1 MGETVEI
8 LSKMGLCL
16 FFSFV
21 IIFLGSVT
29 NGKITG
35 QVTTGYNNTCLW
47 KSAGLNRAGPKNF
60 DCERFVIDSTDQLW
74 NMYRDPATIKSYLH
88 KYMVDDWESITFMG
102 EYIKGMENLTAL
114 VLNTLTAFP
123 DIKLHI
129 VDTFCEGN
137 DIDGYKT
144 TMPVIHTAT
153 HLGHHPLFGAPTG
166 KALTWYGVPN
176 SFVKNINGNWKYI
189 SEINI
194 PDSLSLFSQL
204 GIDPPMHTWQ
214 VPTEDCH
221 QLFDWETGYINSKL
235 RPKKW
240 NSENTIEEPQAKS
253 TSTKRSRFSKPQSR
267 KRPKLRSHSFI
278 GWQLFLQQFTR
289 TPLD

>member
-1 MGETVEI
+1 MGEQVEI
-8 LSKMGLCL
+8 LSKNMGLCL
-16 FFSFV
+16 FYSFV

-29 NGKITG
+29 NGKISG
-35 QVTTGYNNTCLW
+35 QVTTGYNNACLW
-47 KSAGLNRAGPKNF
+47 KSAGLNRSGPKNF

-88 KYMVDDWESITFMG
+88 KYMVDDWESITF
-102 EYIKGMENLTAL
+102 
-114 VLNTLTAFP
+114 TAFP

-129 VDTFCEGN
+129 LDTFCEGN

-166 KALTWYGVPN
+166 KKLTWYGVPN

-204 GIDPPMHTWQ
+204 GVDPPKHTWQ

-240 NSENTIEEPQAKS
+240 NSENTIEELQAKS
-253 TSTKRSRFSKPQSR
+253 TSTKRSRFSKPQFR
-267 KRPKLRSHSFI
+267 KR
-278 GWQLFLQQFTR
+278 
-289 TPLD
+289 